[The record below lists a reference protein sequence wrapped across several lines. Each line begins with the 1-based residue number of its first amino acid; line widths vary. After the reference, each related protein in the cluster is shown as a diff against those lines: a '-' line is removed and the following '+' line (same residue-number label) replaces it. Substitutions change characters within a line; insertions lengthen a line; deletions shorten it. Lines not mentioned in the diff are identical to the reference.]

1 MELKF
6 IIHEAISHGL
16 RFQHVVDDAELNKW
30 LNASFVP
37 LAIHDRL
44 IGHSSFLVRI
54 TTRVN
59 TISQSKAMFTLLN
72 ANIL

>member
-16 RFQHVVDDAELNKW
+16 RFQQIVDAELNKW

-44 IGHSSFLVRI
+44 IGHSSFLARI